1 MKRHFTLK
9 PVILIELLMVAVL
22 AGIGA
27 AFALTVNPLPNT
39 VSPWAGQ
46 ESITDAQHLSVT
58 DYTFSYNTDLTQITG
73 VTVEVT
79 NGDAVNAYQGTVN
92 AAVGDATV
100 QEAANAGPTSVGAGA
115 AVNFVC
121 TFATGVDLANA
132 SWIHIIVDE
141 Q

>member
-9 PVILIELLMVAVL
+9 PVLLIELLMVAVL

-27 AFALTVNPLPNT
+27 AFAITVNPLPNA

-46 ESITDAQHLSVT
+46 ESITDAANLRVT
-58 DYTFSYNTDLTQITG
+58 DYSFSYNADLTEITG

-79 NGDAVNAYQGTVN
+79 NIGAANHQGTVN
-92 AAVGDATV
+92 VAVGDAGV
-100 QEAANAGPTSVGAGA
+100 QETASPLPATVLAGTSLD
-115 AVNFVC
+115 FVC
-121 TFATGVDLANA
+121 TLSAGVPLGNA

>member
-9 PVILIELLMVAVL
+9 PVLLVELLMVAVL

-27 AFALTVNPLPNT
+27 AFALTVNPLPNA

-46 ESITDAQHLSVT
+46 ESITDAANLSVT
-58 DYTFSYNTDLTQITG
+58 DYAFSYNTDLTQITG
-73 VTVEVT
+73 VTVKVT
-79 NGDAVNAYQGTVN
+79 NTDTAAHMGTVN
-92 AAVGDATV
+92 AAVGDGTV
-100 QEAANAGPTSVGAGA
+100 QRTDNVGPTSVGAGA
-115 AVNFVC
+115 TVDFVC
-121 TFATGVDLANA
+121 TFATGIDLANA